1 MVYSKVATCKGK
13 LGNLVEV
20 TLMARFSRRTARG
33 RKTEK
38 RLNSF

>member
-1 MVYSKVATCKGK
+1 MVSEDATWKGK
-13 LGNLVEV
+13 LGKLMEV

-38 RLNSF
+38 RLISF